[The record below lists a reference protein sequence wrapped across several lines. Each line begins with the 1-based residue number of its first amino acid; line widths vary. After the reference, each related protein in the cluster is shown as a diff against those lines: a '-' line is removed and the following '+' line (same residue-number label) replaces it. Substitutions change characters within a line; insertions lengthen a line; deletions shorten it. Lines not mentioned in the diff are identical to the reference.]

1 MRFNFSVK
9 IQGASFEELITQNY
23 HVMIK
28 KLLFATAVVGA
39 FGLTSCEKD
48 QPAQEM
54 PSEEMLSQEKA
65 KQGLQVTSEVRNK
78 VQQLNF
84 NSKHIE
90 VVSHTG
96 LSGETRELFKIE
108 GDILMSPE
116 SLDEMQPANITSK
129 QYRTYNLV
137 SSPKTV
143 NVIGYTGGSGQ
154 GLTSKQRTAL
164 QRAVDNYN
172 ALNIGLNFTL
182 SFGTNYSPY
191 DIVVYQTQN
200 GQAGGV
206 AGFPSNGD
214 PYKWIQIFSG
224 MENYSTSTNEHVIT
238 HEMGHTLGLRHTDW
252 YSRQSCGQS
261 GESANPDG
269 AVHIPGTP
277 TGYDSN
283 SVMLACFSASES
295 GNFGY
300 YDEVALE
307 YLY

>member
-1 MRFNFSVK
+1 
-9 IQGASFEELITQNY
+9 
-23 HVMIK
+23 MIK
-28 KLLFATAVVGA
+28 RLLFLSTLVATIG
-39 FGLTSCEKD
+39 FTSCEKD
-48 QPAQEM
+48 SATTETTVVDDM
-54 PSEEMLSQEKA
+54 AESSQEDLK
-65 KQGLQVTSEVRNK
+65 VTDAVRKK
-78 VQQLNF
+78 VQALNF

-90 VVSHTG
+90 VVTQKN
-96 LSGETRELFKIE
+96 LAGETESVFKIE

-116 SLDEMQPANITSK
+116 TLKDMEPANVTSK

-137 SSPKTV
+137 SSPRTV
-143 NVIGYTGGSGQ
+143 NVIGYTGGAGQ
-154 GLTSKQRTAL
+154 GLTSKQRSAL
-164 QRAVDNYN
+164 QRAVNNYN
-172 ALNIGLNFTL
+172 ALNLGLNFTL
-182 SFGTNYSPY
+182 TFGTNYPAY

-206 AGFPSNGD
+206 AGFPENGD
-214 PYKWIQIFSG
+214 PYQYIQIFSG
-224 MENYSTSTNEHVIT
+224 MENYSTATNEHVIT
-238 HEMGHTLGLRHTDW
+238 HEIGHTLGLRHTDW

-283 SVMLACFSASES
+283 SVMLACFSANES

-300 YDEVALE
+300 YDEVALD

>member
-1 MRFNFSVK
+1 
-9 IQGASFEELITQNY
+9 
-23 HVMIK
+23 MIK
-28 KLLFATAVVGA
+28 RLFFLSTLAVSIS
-39 FGLTSCEKD
+39 FTSCEKD
-48 QPAQEM
+48 QSSATPTAENDM
-54 PSEEMLSQEKA
+54 ATVEK
-65 KQGLQVTSEVRNK
+65 GLEVTPEVRKK
-78 VQQLNF
+78 VQDLNL

-90 VVSHTG
+90 VITQKN
-96 LSGETRELFKIE
+96 LAGETESLFKIE
-108 GDILMSPE
+108 GDILISE
-116 SLDEMQPANITSK
+116 DALEEMQPGSITSK

-137 SSPKTV
+137 SSPRMV
-143 NVIGYTGGSGQ
+143 NVIGYTGGAGQ
-154 GLTSKQRTAL
+154 GLTSKQRSAL
-164 QRAVDNYN
+164 QRAVNNYN
-172 ALNIGLNFTL
+172 ALNLGLNFTL

-206 AGFPSNGD
+206 AGFPSSGN
-214 PYKWIQIFSG
+214 PYKYIQIFSG
-224 MENYSTSTNEHVIT
+224 MENYSTATNEHVIT

-300 YDEVALE
+300 YDEVALN